1 MAQQDVQW
9 WSVAT
14 LDKNDA
20 LPDDGP
26 VGPKHVGVILK
37 LIWIC
42 IEGFKVY
49 KILKQYIG
57 ANSWFYNLYIKDYCT
72 VQKWK

>member
-1 MAQQDVQW
+1 M
-9 WSVAT
+9 
-14 LDKNDA
+14 

-37 LIWIC
+37 LILTC
-42 IEGFKVY
+42 VEGFKVQ

-57 ANSWFYNLYIKDYCT
+57 ANSWFYNLYIKDYYT
-72 VQKWK
+72 VQKLK